1 MSYVDAYYNKDKDI
15 VQVVERIKGKRI
27 YNDYPAWRTFYI
39 KDPHGDHVSIHGD
52 KVRQIKCK
60 RLKDLHKE
68 RRINTGKAF
77 YESDMKPEVKC
88 LSEHY
93 NGMDSPTLNIAFF
106 DIETDFDKDRGFADP
121 SDPFMPITAITVHLQ
136 WLDLLVTLVI
146 PPKAM
151 RTGEGLVEAQRI
163 CDQFPNTELYLNE
176 GDMLNDFMD
185 VIEDADVLTG
195 WNSEGYDIPYTVNR
209 ITKILSKSH
218 TRKLCL
224 WDLYPQKR
232 KVMKYGKEQETFDLF
247 GRIHLDYLE
256 LYRKYTYHEMHSYAL
271 DTIGQH
277 EVGERKVIYEG
288 TLDQL
293 YNNDFFKFIEYNRQ
307 DTALLDKIDKKL
319 RFIELAN
326 EIAHDNTVN
335 IKTTMGAVAVTEQ
348 AIINEA
354 HRRDMVV
361 PDRQRRA
368 WSDDD
373 VEDYTDEELQEL
385 EMQKAAGAFV
395 ATPKAGLQRWVAGVD
410 INSLYPSVIRAMNMS
425 PETIVGQLRPDFT
438 DALIGGRITE
448 GRKTG
453 AKTFGA
459 SNAWEDTFSSEEFRL
474 MNERDKASVLTLVLE
489 DNPFE
494 ELKTCKE
501 LTGAEAYDLIFNS
514 ELNWTITANGT
525 IFNQDVQGIIP
536 SLLERWYAER
546 QVMQQKK
553 KEAIKDGDAVAIA
566 HWDKRQLVKKINLN
580 SLYGALLNQGCRFYD
595 KRIGQ
600 STTLSGRCITRH
612 MGAKT
617 NQVIVGDY
625 DYKGPAVI
633 YGDTDSIYYSMYPVY
648 KEEID
653 NGSIE
658 WNKDKVLELYDEVAN
673 QVNTSFPEFMKTFFN
688 VPRKEG
694 EIIVAGRENC
704 ATNAIFIKK
713 KRYAL
718 LIYDDDGVRR
728 DIDGSPGKIKAMG
741 LDLKR
746 SDTPKYMQNFL
757 SEVLLSILTDGTREH
772 VISMIKVFKKEF
784 RTKPGWEKGAQ
795 TRVNNLTS
803 YKNKVNKAKK
813 ALGREIDISSAQA
826 KKDKVHLPG
835 HVSAALNWNMLR
847 ELNQD
852 KYAVEIVDGMKCII
866 CKLKPNT
873 FKLKSVAYP
882 VDASKIPQWFQDL
895 PFDHELMEQ
904 TIVDKKLENLMG
916 VLDWDLSDANASET
930 FDNLFD
936 L

>member
-1 MSYVDAYYNKDKDI
+1 LSYVDAFYNKDKDI
-15 VQVVERIKGKRI
+15 VQVVERLKGKRV
-27 YNDYPAWRTFYI
+27 YNDYPAWRTFYV
-39 KDPHGDHVSIHGD
+39 KDPRGDHISIHGD

-68 RRINTGKAF
+68 RKINTGKTF
-77 YESDMKPEVKC
+77 YESDIKPEVRC
-88 LSEHY
+88 LSENY
-93 NGMDSPTLNIAFF
+93 NGIDSPTLNTAFF
-106 DIETDFDKDRGFADP
+106 DIETDFDASRGFADP
-121 SDPFMPITAITVHLQ
+121 SDPFMPITAITINLQ

-146 PPKAM
+146 PPKSM
-151 RTGEGLVEAQRI
+151 RSGEGLKEAERI
-163 CDQFPNTELYLNE
+163 CEQFENTQLYLSE
-176 GDMLNDFMD
+176 VDMLNDFLD
-185 VIEDADVLTG
+185 VIEDADVLAG
-195 WNSEGYDIPYTVNR
+195 WNSEGYDIPYIVNR
-209 ITKILSKSH
+209 ITQVLSASH

-224 WDLYPQKR
+224 WELEPQKR
-232 KVMKYGKEQETFDLF
+232 RIVKYGKEQETFDLF

-271 DTIGQH
+271 DTIGEH
-277 EVGERKVIYEG
+277 EVGEKKVAYDG

-293 YNNDFFKFIEYNRQ
+293 YNNDFYKFVEYNRQ
-307 DTALLDKIDKKL
+307 DVALLDKIDKKL

-354 HRRDMVV
+354 HRRGMVV
-361 PDRQRRA
+361 PDRKKKV

-373 VEDYTDEELQEL
+373 VELSDEELHEA

-395 ATPKAGLQRWVAGVD
+395 AVPKAGLQRWVAGID

-425 PETIVGQLRPDFT
+425 PETIAGQLRPDLT
-438 DALIGGRITE
+438 EKMIGDRISE

-453 AKTFGA
+453 AKTFG
-459 SNAWEDTFSSEEFRL
+459 SSQAWDETFSTEEFRL
-474 MNERDKASVLTLVLE
+474 VNERDKASNITLVLE
-489 DNPFE
+489 DAPWE
-494 ELKTCKE
+494 ENKTTQA
-501 LTGAEAYDLIFNS
+501 LSGQEAYDLIYNS
-514 ELNWTITANGT
+514 ELNWTLTANGT
-525 IFNQDVQGIIP
+525 LFKQDVQGIIP

-546 QVMQQKK
+546 QVMQENKK
-553 KEAIKDGDAVAIA
+553 LAIKDGDAEEIA
-566 HWDKRQLVKKINLN
+566 FWDKRQLVKKINLN
-580 SLYGALLNQGCRFYD
+580 SLYGAILNQGCRFYD

-600 STTLSGRCITRH
+600 STTLTGRCITRH
-612 MGAKT
+612 MGAKC
-617 NQVIVGDY
+617 NEVIVGEY

-648 KEEID
+648 KQEID
-653 NGSIE
+653 DGTIE
-658 WNKDKVLELYDEVAN
+658 WDKEKVLMLYDEVSN
-673 QVNTSFPEFMKTFFN
+673 QVNTSFPDFMKTFFN

-704 ATNAIFIKK
+704 SITGIFIKK

-718 LIYDDDGVRR
+718 LMYDDDGVRR
-728 DIDGSPGKIKAMG
+728 DVDGSPGKIKVMG
-741 LDLKR
+741 IDIKR
-746 SDTPKYMQNFL
+746 SDTPAYMQNFL
-757 SEVLLSILTDGTREH
+757 SEVLLKVLTDGTREE
-772 VISMIKVFKKEF
+772 VIEMVKEFKKEF
-784 RTKPGWEKGAQ
+784 RTKPGWEKGSQ

-803 YKNKVNKAKK
+803 YKNRVNAAKK
-813 ALGREIDISSAQA
+813 AMARDLNNGGDKSKR
-826 KKDKVHLPG
+826 DKVHLPG
-835 HVSAALNWNMLR
+835 HVAASLNWNMLR

-852 KYAVEIVDGMKCII
+852 RYAVEIVDGMKTIV

-882 VDASKIPQWFQDL
+882 VDATKIPEWFQKL

-904 TIVDKKLENLMG
+904 TIVDKKLDNLIG
-916 VLDWDLSDANASET
+916 VLNWDMSDANASET

>member
-1 MSYVDAYYNKDKDI
+1 MSYVDAFYNKDKDI
-15 VQVVERIKGKRI
+15 VQVVERIKGKRV
-27 YNDYPAWRTFYI
+27 YNDYPAWRTFYV
-39 KDPHGDHVSIHGD
+39 KDPRGDHISIHGD

-68 RRINTGKAF
+68 RKINTGKTF
-77 YESDMKPEVKC
+77 YESDIKPEVRC
-88 LSEHY
+88 LSENY
-93 NGMDSPTLNIAFF
+93 NGIDSPTLNTAFF
-106 DIETDFDKDRGFADP
+106 DIETDFDASRGFADP

-146 PPKAM
+146 PPKSM
-151 RTGEGLVEAQRI
+151 RSGEGLKEAERI
-163 CDQFPNTELYLNE
+163 CEQFENTQLYLSE
-176 GDMLNDFMD
+176 VDMLNDFLD
-185 VIEDADVLTG
+185 VIEDADVLAG
-195 WNSEGYDIPYTVNR
+195 WNSEGYDIPYIVNR
-209 ITKILSKSH
+209 ITEVLSKSH

-224 WDLYPQKR
+224 WELEPQKR
-232 KVMKYGKEQETFDLF
+232 RIVKYGKEQETFDLF

-271 DTIGQH
+271 DTIGEH
-277 EVGERKVIYEG
+277 EVGEQKVAYDG

-293 YNNDFFKFIEYNRQ
+293 YNNDFYKFVEYNRQ
-307 DTALLDKIDKKL
+307 DVALLDKIDKKL

-354 HRRDMVV
+354 HRRGMVV
-361 PDRQRRA
+361 PDRKKKV

-373 VEDYTDEELQEL
+373 VELSDEELHEV

-395 ATPKAGLQRWVAGVD
+395 AVPKAGLQRWVAGID

-425 PETIVGQLRPDFT
+425 PETIAGQLRPDLT
-438 DALIGGRITE
+438 EKMIGDRISE

-453 AKTFGA
+453 AKTFG
-459 SNAWEDTFSSEEFRL
+459 SSQAWDETFSTEEFRL
-474 MNERDKASVLTLVLE
+474 VNERDKASNITLVLE
-489 DNPFE
+489 DAPWE
-494 ELKTCKE
+494 ENKTTQA
-501 LTGAEAYDLIFNS
+501 LSGQEAYDLIYNS
-514 ELNWTITANGT
+514 ELNWTLTANGT
-525 IFNQDVQGIIP
+525 IFKQDVQGIIP

-546 QVMQQKK
+546 QVMQENKK
-553 KEAIKDGDAVAIA
+553 LAIKDGDAEEIA
-566 HWDKRQLVKKINLN
+566 FWDKRQLVKKINLN
-580 SLYGALLNQGCRFYD
+580 SLYGAILNQGCRFYD

-600 STTLSGRCITRH
+600 STTLTGRCITRH
-612 MGAKT
+612 MGAKC
-617 NQVIVGDY
+617 NEVIVGEY

-648 KEEID
+648 KQEID
-653 NGSIE
+653 DGSIE
-658 WNKDKVLELYDEVAN
+658 WDKEKVLMLYDEVAN
-673 QVNTSFPEFMKTFFN
+673 QVNASFPDFMKTFFN

-704 ATNAIFIKK
+704 SITGIFIKK

-718 LIYDDDGVRR
+718 LMYDDDGVRR
-728 DIDGSPGKIKAMG
+728 DVDGSPGKVKVMG
-741 LDLKR
+741 IDIKR
-746 SDTPKYMQNFL
+746 SDTPPYMQDFL
-757 SEVLLSILTDGTREH
+757 SEVLLKVLTDGTREE
-772 VISMIKVFKKEF
+772 VIEMVKEFKKEF
-784 RTKPGWEKGAQ
+784 RTKPGWEKGSQ

-803 YKNKVNKAKK
+803 YKNRVNAAKK
-813 ALGREIDISSAQA
+813 AMARDLNNGGDKSKR
-826 KKDKVHLPG
+826 DKVHLPG
-835 HVSAALNWNMLR
+835 HVAASLNWNMLR

-852 KYAVEIVDGMKCII
+852 RYAVEIVDGMKTIV

-882 VDASKIPQWFQDL
+882 VDATKIPEWFQKL

-904 TIVDKKLENLMG
+904 TIVDKKLDNLIG
-916 VLDWDLSDANASET
+916 VLNWDMSDANASET

>member
-1 MSYVDAYYNKDKDI
+1 MSYVDAFYNKDKDI
-15 VQVVERIKGKRI
+15 VQVVERIKGKRV
-27 YNDYPAWRTFYI
+27 YNDYPAWRTFYV
-39 KDPHGDHVSIHGD
+39 KDPRGDHLSIHGD

-68 RRINTGKAF
+68 RKINTGKAF

-88 LSEHY
+88 LSENY
-93 NGMDSPTLNIAFF
+93 NGLDSPTLNTAFF
-106 DIETDFDKDRGFADP
+106 DIETDFDATKGFADP
-121 SDPFMPITAITVHLQ
+121 SDPFMPITAISVHLQ

-146 PPKAM
+146 PPKSM
-151 RTGEGLVEAQRI
+151 REGEGLIEAQRI
-163 CDQFPNTELYLNE
+163 CDQFPNTELYLSE
-176 GDMLNDFMD
+176 ADMLNDFMD

-209 ITKILSKSH
+209 ITRVLSKSH
-218 TRKLCL
+218 TRKMCL

-271 DTIGQH
+271 DTIGEH
-277 EVGERKVIYEG
+277 EVGERKVAYEG

-293 YNNDFFKFIEYNRQ
+293 YNNDFFKFVAYNRQ

-354 HRRDMVV
+354 HRRGMVV
-361 PDRQRRA
+361 PDRKRRV

-373 VEDYTDEELQEL
+373 TVDLSDEDLHDL

-395 ATPKAGLQRWVAGVD
+395 AKPKAGLQKWVAGID

-425 PETIVGQLRPDFT
+425 PETIAGQLRPDLT
-438 DALIGGRITE
+438 DKLISGRISE

-453 AKTFGA
+453 AKTYG
-459 SNAWEDTFSSEEFRL
+459 SSQAWDETFSSEEFRV
-474 MNERDKASVLTLVLE
+474 MNEKDKASRVTLVLE
-489 DNPFE
+489 DNPFD
-494 ELKTCKE
+494 ELKT
-501 LTGAEAYDLIFNS
+501 TQTVSGAEAYDLIFNS
-514 ELNWTITANGT
+514 GLNWTITANGT
-525 IFNQDVQGIIP
+525 IFKQDVQGIIP

-546 QVMQQKK
+546 QVMQSSKK
-553 KEAIKDGDAVAIA
+553 KAIADGDKDQIA
-566 HWDKRQLVKKINLN
+566 YWDKRQLVKKINLN

-600 STTLSGRCITRH
+600 STTLTGRCITRH
-612 MGAKT
+612 MGAKC
-617 NQVIVGDY
+617 NEVITGHY
-625 DYKGPAVI
+625 DYQGASVI

-648 KEEID
+648 KQEID
-653 NGSIE
+653 DGTIE
-658 WNKDKVLELYDEVAN
+658 WNKDKVLQLYDEVAD
-673 QVNTSFPEFMKTFFN
+673 QVNESFPEFMKTFFN
-688 VPRKEG
+688 VPRQEG

-704 ATNAIFIKK
+704 ATQGIFIKK
-713 KRYAL
+713 KRYAM
-718 LIYDDDGVRR
+718 LIYDDDGERR

-757 SEVLLSILTDGTREH
+757 SEVLLTVLTDGTEDT
-772 VISMIKVFKKEF
+772 VIGMVKEFKKEF
-784 RTKPGWEKGAQ
+784 RARPGWEKGSQ
-795 TRVNNLTS
+795 SRVNNLTS
-803 YKNKVNKAKK
+803 YKNRVNAAKK
-813 ALGREIDISSAQA
+813 AMARDLNTGGDKT

-852 KYAVEIVDGMKCII
+852 RYAVEIVDGMKCII

-882 VDASKIPQWFQDL
+882 VDATKIPQWFQDL

-904 TIVDKKLENLMG
+904 TIVDKKLENLIG
-916 VLDWDLSDANASET
+916 VLNWDMSDANASET

>member
-1 MSYVDAYYNKDKDI
+1 MSYVDAFYNKDKDI
-15 VQVVERIKGKRI
+15 VQVVERIKGKRV
-27 YNDYPAWRTFYI
+27 YNDYPAWRTFYV
-39 KDPHGDHVSIHGD
+39 KDPRGDHISIHGD

-68 RRINTGKAF
+68 RKINTGKTF
-77 YESDMKPEVKC
+77 YESDIKPEVRC
-88 LSEHY
+88 LSENY
-93 NGMDSPTLNIAFF
+93 NGIDSPTLNTAFF
-106 DIETDFDKDRGFADP
+106 DIETDFDASRGFADP

-146 PPKAM
+146 PPKSM
-151 RTGEGLVEAQRI
+151 RSGEGLKEAERI
-163 CDQFPNTELYLNE
+163 CEQFENTQLYLSE
-176 GDMLNDFMD
+176 VDMLNDFLD
-185 VIEDADVLTG
+185 VIEDADVLAG
-195 WNSEGYDIPYTVNR
+195 WNSEGYDIPYIVNR
-209 ITKILSKSH
+209 ITEVLSKSH

-224 WDLYPQKR
+224 WELEPQKR
-232 KVMKYGKEQETFDLF
+232 RIVKYGKEQETFDLF

-271 DTIGQH
+271 DTIGEH
-277 EVGERKVIYEG
+277 EVGEKKIAYDG

-293 YNNDFFKFIEYNRQ
+293 YNNDFYKFVEYNRQ
-307 DTALLDKIDKKL
+307 DVALLNKIDRKL

-354 HRRDMVV
+354 HRRGMVV
-361 PDRQRRA
+361 PDRKKKV

-373 VEDYTDEELQEL
+373 VELSDEELHEV

-395 ATPKAGLQRWVAGVD
+395 AVPKAGLQRWVAGID

-425 PETIVGQLRPDFT
+425 PETITGQLRPDMT
-438 DALIGGRITE
+438 DKMIGDRISE

-453 AKTFGA
+453 AKTFG
-459 SNAWEDTFSSEEFRL
+459 SSQAWDETFSTEEFRL
-474 MNERDKASVLTLVLE
+474 VNERDKASNITLVLE
-489 DNPFE
+489 DAPWE
-494 ELKTCKE
+494 ENKTTQA
-501 LTGAEAYDLIFNS
+501 LSGQEAYDLIYNS
-514 ELNWTITANGT
+514 ELNWTLTANGT
-525 IFNQDVQGIIP
+525 LFKQDVQGIIP

-546 QVMQQKK
+546 QVMQENKK
-553 KEAIKDGDAVAIA
+553 LAIKDGDAEEIA
-566 HWDKRQLVKKINLN
+566 FWDKRQLVKKINLN
-580 SLYGALLNQGCRFYD
+580 SLYGAILNQGCRFYD

-600 STTLSGRCITRH
+600 STTLTGRCITRH
-612 MGAKT
+612 MGAKC
-617 NQVIVGDY
+617 NEVIVGEY

-648 KEEID
+648 KQEID
-653 NGSIE
+653 DGTIE
-658 WNKDKVLELYDEVAN
+658 WDKEKVLMLYDEVSN
-673 QVNTSFPEFMKTFFN
+673 QVNTSFPDFMKTFFN

-704 ATNAIFIKK
+704 SITGIFIKK

-718 LIYDDDGVRR
+718 LMYDDDGVRR
-728 DIDGSPGKIKAMG
+728 DVDGSPGKVKVMG
-741 LDLKR
+741 IDIKR
-746 SDTPKYMQNFL
+746 SDTPPYMQDFL
-757 SEVLLSILTDGTREH
+757 SEVLLKVLTDGTREE
-772 VISMIKVFKKEF
+772 VIEMVKEFKKEF
-784 RTKPGWEKGAQ
+784 RTKPGWEKGSQ

-803 YKNKVNKAKK
+803 YKNRVNAAKK
-813 ALGREIDISSAQA
+813 AMARDLNNGGDKSKR
-826 KKDKVHLPG
+826 DKVHLPG
-835 HVSAALNWNMLR
+835 HVAASLNWNMLR

-852 KYAVEIVDGMKCII
+852 RYAVEIVDGMKTIV

-882 VDASKIPQWFQDL
+882 VDATKIPEWFQKL

-904 TIVDKKLENLMG
+904 TIVDKKLDNLIG
-916 VLDWDLSDANASET
+916 VLNWDMSDANASET

>member
-1 MSYVDAYYNKDKDI
+1 MSYVDAFYNKDKDI
-15 VQVVERIKGKRI
+15 VQVVERIKGKRV
-27 YNDYPAWRTFYI
+27 YSDYPAWRTFYV
-39 KDPHGDHVSIHGD
+39 KDPRGDHTSIHGD

-68 RRINTGKAF
+68 RKINVGKTF

-88 LSEHY
+88 LSENY
-93 NGMDSPTLNIAFF
+93 NGVESPKLNTAFF
-106 DIETDFDKDRGFADP
+106 DIETDFDATKGFADP
-121 SDPFMPITAITVHLQ
+121 SDPFMAITAITVHLQ

-146 PPKAM
+146 PPKGM
-151 RTGEGLVEAQRI
+151 REGEGLEEAQRI
-163 CDQFPNTELYLNE
+163 CSQFENTELYLSE
-176 GDMLNDFMD
+176 ADMLNDFLD

-209 ITKILSKSH
+209 ITRVLSKSH
-218 TRKLCL
+218 TRKMCL
-224 WDLYPQKR
+224 WDLVPQKR
-232 KVMKYGKEQETFDLF
+232 KIVKYGKEQETFDLF

-271 DTIGQH
+271 DTIGEH
-277 EVGERKVIYEG
+277 EVGEQKVAYDG

-293 YNNDFFKFIEYNRQ
+293 YNNDFYKFVAYNRQ
-307 DTALLDKIDKKL
+307 DVALLDKIDKKL

-354 HRRDMVV
+354 HRRGMVV
-361 PDRQRRA
+361 PDRKRRDKQ
-368 WSDDD
+368 DDNANLS
-373 VEDYTDEELQEL
+373 DEELHDL

-395 ATPKAGLQRWVAGVD
+395 AVPKKGLQKWVAGID

-425 PETIVGQLRPDFT
+425 PETIAGQLRPDLT
-438 DALIGGRITE
+438 EKMIGDRIKE

-453 AKTFGA
+453 AKTYG
-459 SNAWEDTFSSEEFRL
+459 SSQAWDETFSSEEFRVL
-474 MNERDKASVLTLVLE
+474 NEKDKASRVTLVLE
-489 DNPFE
+489 DSPYE
-494 ELKTCKE
+494 DMKT
-501 LTGAEAYDLIFNS
+501 TQTVSGAEAYDLIFNS
-514 ELNWTITANGT
+514 GLNWTVTANGT
-525 IFNQDVQGIIP
+525 IFKQDVQGIVP

-546 QVMQQKK
+546 QVMQQSKK
-553 KEAIKDGDAVAIA
+553 KAIADGDKEQIA
-566 HWDKRQLVKKINLN
+566 YWDKRQLVKKINLN

-600 STTLSGRCITRH
+600 STTLTGRCITRH

-617 NQVIVGDY
+617 NEVIAGHY

-648 KEEID
+648 QQEID
-653 NGSIE
+653 DGSIE
-658 WNKDKVLELYDEVAN
+658 WTKDKVLDLYDEVAN
-673 QVNTSFPEFMKTFFN
+673 QVNASFPDFMKTFFN

-704 ATNAIFIKK
+704 ATQGIFIKK
-713 KRYAL
+713 KRYAM
-718 LIYDDDGVRR
+718 LIYDDDGERR
-728 DIDGSPGKIKAMG
+728 DIDGKPGKIKAMG

-746 SDTPKYMQNFL
+746 SDTPGYMQDFL
-757 SEVLLSILTDGTREH
+757 SEVLLKVLTDGTREE
-772 VISMIKVFKKEF
+772 VIKMVKEFKKEF
-784 RTKPGWEKGAQ
+784 RAKPGWEKGSQ
-795 TRVNNLTS
+795 SRVNNLTS
-803 YKNKVNKAKK
+803 YKNRVNAAKK
-813 ALGREIDISSAQA
+813 AMAKDMNAGGDAS

-882 VDASKIPQWFQDL
+882 IDATKIPQWFQDL

-904 TIVDKKLENLMG
+904 TIVDKKLDNLIG
-916 VLDWDLSDANASET
+916 VLNWDMSDANASET

>member
-1 MSYVDAYYNKDKDI
+1 MSYVDAFYNKDKDI
-15 VQVVERIKGKRI
+15 VQVVERIKGKRV
-27 YNDYPAWRTFYI
+27 YNDYPAWRTFYV
-39 KDPHGDHVSIHGD
+39 KDPRGDHLSIHGD

-68 RRINTGKAF
+68 RKINTGKTF

-88 LSEHY
+88 LSENY
-93 NGMDSPTLNIAFF
+93 NGLDSPTLNTAFF
-106 DIETDFDKDRGFADP
+106 DIETDFDASKGFADP
-121 SDPFMPITAITVHLQ
+121 SDPFMPITAISVHLQ

-146 PPKAM
+146 PPKSM
-151 RTGEGLVEAQRI
+151 REGEGLIEAQRI
-163 CDQFPNTELYLNE
+163 CDQFPNTELYLSE
-176 GDMLNDFMD
+176 ADMLNDFMD

-209 ITKILSKSH
+209 ITRVLSKSH
-218 TRKLCL
+218 TRKMCL

-307 DTALLDKIDKKL
+307 DTALLDKLDKKL

-354 HRRDMVV
+354 HRRGMVV
-361 PDRQRRA
+361 PDRKRRV

-373 VEDYTDEELQEL
+373 AELSDDDLHDL

-395 ATPKAGLQRWVAGVD
+395 AKPKAGLQKWVAGID

-425 PETIVGQLRPDFT
+425 PETIAGQLRPDLT
-438 DALIGGRITE
+438 DELIGGRISE

-453 AKTFGA
+453 AKTYG
-459 SNAWEDTFSSEEFRL
+459 SSQAWDETFSSEEFRV
-474 MNERDKASVLTLVLE
+474 MNEKDKASRVTLVLE
-489 DNPFE
+489 DNPFD
-494 ELKTCKE
+494 ELKT
-501 LTGAEAYDLIFNS
+501 TQTVSGAEAYDLIFNS
-514 ELNWTITANGT
+514 GLNWTITANGT
-525 IFNQDVQGIIP
+525 IFKQDVQGIIP

-546 QVMQQKK
+546 QVMQSSKK
-553 KEAIKDGDAVAIA
+553 KAIADGDKEQIA
-566 HWDKRQLVKKINLN
+566 YWDKRQLVKKINLN

-600 STTLSGRCITRH
+600 STTLTGRCITRH
-612 MGAKT
+612 MGAKC
-617 NQVIVGDY
+617 NEVITGHY
-625 DYKGPAVI
+625 DYQGASVI

-648 KEEID
+648 KQEID
-653 NGSIE
+653 DGTIE
-658 WNKDKVLELYDEVAN
+658 WNKDKVLELYDEVAD
-673 QVNTSFPEFMKTFFN
+673 QVNESFPEFMKTFFN
-688 VPRKEG
+688 VPRQEG

-704 ATNAIFIKK
+704 ATQGIFIKK
-713 KRYAL
+713 KRYAM
-718 LIYDDDGVRR
+718 LIYDDDGERR

-757 SEVLLSILTDGTREH
+757 SEVLLTVLTDGTEET
-772 VISMIKVFKKEF
+772 VIGMVKEFKKGF
-784 RTKPGWEKGAQ
+784 RARPGWEKGSQ
-795 TRVNNLTS
+795 SRVNNLTS
-803 YKNKVNKAKK
+803 YKNRVNAAKK
-813 ALGREIDISSAQA
+813 AMARDLNTGGDKT

-852 KYAVEIVDGMKCII
+852 RYAVEIVDGMKCII

-882 VDASKIPQWFQDL
+882 VDATKIPQWFQDL

-904 TIVDKKLENLMG
+904 TIVDKKLENLIG
-916 VLDWDLSDANASET
+916 VLNWDMSDANASET

>member
-1 MSYVDAYYNKDKDI
+1 MSYVDAFYNKDKDI
-15 VQVVERIKGKRI
+15 VQVVERLKGKRV
-27 YNDYPAWRTFYI
+27 YNDYPAWRTFYV
-39 KDPHGDHVSIHGD
+39 KDPRGDHISIHGD

-68 RRINTGKAF
+68 RKINTGKTF
-77 YESDMKPEVKC
+77 YESDIKPEVRC
-88 LSEHY
+88 LSENY
-93 NGMDSPTLNIAFF
+93 NGIDSPTLNTAFF
-106 DIETDFDKDRGFADP
+106 DIETDFDANRGFADP

-146 PPKAM
+146 PPKSM
-151 RTGEGLVEAQRI
+151 RSGEGLKEAERI
-163 CDQFPNTELYLNE
+163 CEQFENTQLYLSE
-176 GDMLNDFMD
+176 VDMLNDFLD
-185 VIEDADVLTG
+185 VIEDADVLAG
-195 WNSEGYDIPYTVNR
+195 WNSEGYDIPYIVNR
-209 ITKILSKSH
+209 ITQVLSASH

-224 WDLYPQKR
+224 WELEPQKR
-232 KVMKYGKEQETFDLF
+232 RIVKYGKEQETFDLF

-271 DTIGQH
+271 DTIGEH
-277 EVGERKVIYEG
+277 EVGEKKVAYDG

-293 YNNDFFKFIEYNRQ
+293 YNNDFYKFVEYNRQ
-307 DTALLDKIDKKL
+307 DVALLDKIDKKL

-354 HRRDMVV
+354 HRRGMVV
-361 PDRQRRA
+361 PDRKKKV

-373 VEDYTDEELQEL
+373 VELSDEELHEV

-395 ATPKAGLQRWVAGVD
+395 AVPKAGLQRWVAGID

-425 PETIVGQLRPDFT
+425 PETIAGQLRPDLT
-438 DALIGGRITE
+438 EKMIGDRISE

-453 AKTFGA
+453 AKTFG
-459 SNAWEDTFSSEEFRL
+459 SSQAWDETFSTEEFRL
-474 MNERDKASVLTLVLE
+474 VNERDKASNITLVLE
-489 DNPFE
+489 DAPWE
-494 ELKTCKE
+494 ENKTTQA
-501 LTGAEAYDLIFNS
+501 LSGQEAYDLIYNS
-514 ELNWTITANGT
+514 ELNWTLTANGT
-525 IFNQDVQGIIP
+525 LFKQDVQGIIP

-546 QVMQQKK
+546 QVMQENKK
-553 KEAIKDGDAVAIA
+553 LAIKDGDAEEIA
-566 HWDKRQLVKKINLN
+566 FWDKRQLVKKINLN
-580 SLYGALLNQGCRFYD
+580 SLYGAILNQGCRFYD

-600 STTLSGRCITRH
+600 STTLTGRCITRH
-612 MGAKT
+612 MGAKC
-617 NQVIVGDY
+617 NEVIVGEY

-648 KEEID
+648 KQEID
-653 NGSIE
+653 DGTIE
-658 WNKDKVLELYDEVAN
+658 WDKEKVLMLYDEVSN
-673 QVNTSFPEFMKTFFN
+673 QVNTSFPDFMKTFFN

-704 ATNAIFIKK
+704 SITGIFIKK

-718 LIYDDDGVRR
+718 LMYDDDGVRR
-728 DIDGSPGKIKAMG
+728 DVDGSPGKVKVMG
-741 LDLKR
+741 IDIKR
-746 SDTPKYMQNFL
+746 SDTPPYMQDFL
-757 SEVLLSILTDGTREH
+757 SEVLLKVLTDGTREE
-772 VISMIKVFKKEF
+772 VIEMVKEFKKEF
-784 RTKPGWEKGAQ
+784 RTKPGWEKGSQ

-803 YKNKVNKAKK
+803 YKNRVNAAKK
-813 ALGREIDISSAQA
+813 AMARDLNNGGDKSKR
-826 KKDKVHLPG
+826 DKVHLPG
-835 HVSAALNWNMLR
+835 HVAASLNWNMLR

-852 KYAVEIVDGMKCII
+852 RYAVEIVDGMKTIV

-882 VDASKIPQWFQDL
+882 VDATKIPEWFQKL

-904 TIVDKKLENLMG
+904 TIVDKKLDNLIG
-916 VLDWDLSDANASET
+916 VLNWDMSDANASET

>member
-1 MSYVDAYYNKDKDI
+1 MSYVDAFYNKDKDI
-15 VQVVERIKGKRI
+15 VQVVERSKGKRV
-27 YNDYPAWRTFYI
+27 YNDYPAWRTFYV
-39 KDPHGDHVSIHGD
+39 KDPRGDHVSIHGD

-68 RRINTGKAF
+68 RKINVGKPF

-88 LSEHY
+88 LSENY
-93 NGMDSPTLNIAFF
+93 NGVESPTLNTAFF
-106 DIETDFDKDRGFADP
+106 DIETDFDATKGFADP

-146 PPKAM
+146 PPKSM
-151 RTGEGLVEAQRI
+151 REGEGLKEAQRI
-163 CDQFPNTELYLNE
+163 CEQFPNTELYLSE
-176 GDMLNDFMD
+176 ADMLNDFMD

-209 ITKILSKSH
+209 ITRVLSKSH
-218 TRKLCL
+218 TRKMCL

-232 KVMKYGKEQETFDLF
+232 KVVKYGKEQETFDLF

-271 DTIGQH
+271 DTIGEH
-277 EVGERKVIYEG
+277 EVGEQKVAYDG

-293 YNNDFFKFIEYNRQ
+293 YNNDFYKFVAYNRQ
-307 DTALLDKIDKKL
+307 DVALLDKIDKKL

-354 HRRDMVV
+354 HRRGMVV
-361 PDRQRRA
+361 PDRKSRT

-373 VEDYTDEELQEL
+373 VELTDEDLHDL

-395 ATPKAGLQRWVAGVD
+395 AIPKKGLQKWVAGID

-425 PETIVGQLRPDFT
+425 PETIAGQLRPDLT
-438 DALIGGRITE
+438 DKLIGDRISE

-453 AKTFGA
+453 AKTYG
-459 SNAWEDTFSSEEFRL
+459 SSQAWDETFSSEEFRV
-474 MNERDKASVLTLVLE
+474 MNERDAAARVTLVLE
-489 DNPFE
+489 DNPFD
-494 ELKTCKE
+494 ELKTTSK
-501 LTGAEAYDLIFNS
+501 LSGSEAYELIFNS
-514 ELNWTITANGT
+514 GLNWTITANGT
-525 IFNQDVQGIIP
+525 IFKQDVQGIIP

-546 QVMQQKK
+546 QVMQQSKK
-553 KEAIKDGDAVAIA
+553 KAIESGDKEQIA
-566 HWDKRQLVKKINLN
+566 YWDKRQLVKKINLN

-600 STTLSGRCITRH
+600 STTLTGRCITRH

-617 NQVIVGDY
+617 NEVIEGHY

-648 KEEID
+648 KQEID
-653 NGSIE
+653 DGTIE
-658 WNKDKVLELYDEVAN
+658 WTKDKVLELYDEVAN
-673 QVNTSFPEFMKTFFN
+673 QVNTSFPDFMKTFFN

-704 ATNAIFIKK
+704 ATQGIFIKK
-713 KRYAL
+713 KRYAM
-718 LIYDDDGVRR
+718 LIYDDDGERR
-728 DIDGSPGKIKAMG
+728 DIDGKPGKIKAMG

-757 SEVLLSILTDGTREH
+757 SEVLLKVLTDGSRED
-772 VISMIKVFKKEF
+772 VIEMVKEFKKEF
-784 RTKPGWEKGAQ
+784 RARPGWEKGSQ
-795 TRVNNLTS
+795 SRVNNLTS
-803 YKNKVNKAKK
+803 YKNRVNAAKIAMARDLNNGGDK
-813 ALGREIDISSAQA
+813 S

-835 HVSAALNWNMLR
+835 HVSAALNWNTLR

-852 KYAVEIVDGMKCII
+852 RYAVEIVDGMKCII

-882 VDASKIPQWFQDL
+882 VDATKIPQWFQDL

-904 TIVDKKLENLMG
+904 TIVDKKLDNLIG
-916 VLDWDLSDANASET
+916 VLNWDMSDANASET

>member
-1 MSYVDAYYNKDKDI
+1 MSYVDAFYNKDKDI
-15 VQVVERIKGKRI
+15 VNVVERIKGKRV
-27 YNDYPAWRTFYI
+27 YNDYPAWRTFYV
-39 KDPHGDHVSIHGD
+39 KDPRGDHTSIFGD

-68 RRINTGKAF
+68 RKINVGKTF

-88 LSEHY
+88 LSENY
-93 NGMDSPTLNIAFF
+93 NGLDSPTLNTAFF
-106 DIETDFDKDRGFADP
+106 DIETDFDASRGFADP
-121 SDPFMPITAITVHLQ
+121 SDPFMPITAISVHLQ

-151 RTGEGLVEAQRI
+151 RSGEGLIEAQRI
-163 CDQFPNTELYLNE
+163 CDQFENTELYLNE
-176 GDMLNDFMD
+176 GDMLNDFLD

-209 ITKILSKSH
+209 ITTVLSKSH

-224 WDLYPQKR
+224 WDLVPKSR
-232 KVMKYGKEQETFDLF
+232 KIVKYGKEQETFDLF

-256 LYRKYTYHEMHSYAL
+256 LYRKYTYHEMHSYSL
-271 DTIGQH
+271 DTIGAH
-277 EVGERKVIYEG
+277 EVGEQKVAYEG

-293 YNNDFFKFIEYNRQ
+293 YNNDFYKFVEYNRQ
-307 DTALLDKIDKKL
+307 DVALLDKIDKKL

-354 HRRDMVV
+354 HRRGMVV
-361 PDRQRRA
+361 PDRKSRT
-368 WSDDD
+368 WTDDD
-373 VEDYTDEELQEL
+373 VELSDEELQDIEL
-385 EMQKAAGAFV
+385 QKAAGAFV
-395 ATPKAGLQRWVAGVD
+395 AVPKAGLQKWVAGID

-425 PETIVGQLRPDFT
+425 PETIAGQLRPDLT
-438 DALIGGRITE
+438 DKLIGGRIAD

-459 SNAWEDTFSSEEFRL
+459 AQAWDETFSSEEFRV
-474 MNERDKASVLTLVLE
+474 MNEKDAASRVTLVLE
-489 DNPFE
+489 DSPWE
-494 ELKTCKE
+494 ENKTTNKIS
-501 LTGAEAYDLIFNS
+501 GAEAYELIFNS
-514 ELNWTITANGT
+514 GLNWTITANGT
-525 IFNQDVQGIIP
+525 IFKQDVQGIIP

-546 QVMQQKK
+546 QVMQENKK
-553 KEAIKDGDAVAIA
+553 LAIKDGDAEEIA
-566 HWDKRQLVKKINLN
+566 FWDKRQLVKKINLN
-580 SLYGALLNQGCRFYD
+580 SLYGAILNQGCRFYD

-600 STTLSGRCITRH
+600 STTLTGRCITRH

-617 NQVIVGDY
+617 NEVIAGQY

-648 KEEID
+648 KQEID
-653 NGSIE
+653 DGTIE
-658 WNKDKVLELYDEVAN
+658 WDKDKVLTLYDEVAN
-673 QVNTSFPEFMKTFFN
+673 QVNESFPEFMKTFFN
-688 VPRKEG
+688 VPRQEG

-704 ATNAIFIKK
+704 ATVGIFIKK
-713 KRYAL
+713 KRYAM
-718 LIYDDDGVRR
+718 LIYDDDGERR
-728 DIDGSPGKIKAMG
+728 DVDGKPGKIKAMG

-746 SDTPKYMQNFL
+746 SDTPAYMQNFL
-757 SEVLLSILTDGTREH
+757 SEVLLTVLTDGTEET
-772 VISMIKVFKKEF
+772 VIGMVKEFKKEF
-784 RTKPGWEKGAQ
+784 RARPGWEKGSQ

-803 YKNKVNKAKK
+803 YKNRVNAAKK
-813 ALGREIDISSAQA
+813 AMARDLNNGGDKS

-852 KYAVEIVDGMKCII
+852 RYAVEIVDGMKCII

-882 VDASKIPQWFQDL
+882 VDATKIPQWFQDL
-895 PFDHELMEQ
+895 PFDHDLMEQ
-904 TIVDKKLENLMG
+904 TIVDKKLENLIG
-916 VLDWDLSDANASET
+916 VLNWDMSDANASET

>member
-1 MSYVDAYYNKDKDI
+1 MSYVDAFYNKDKDI
-15 VQVVERIKGKRI
+15 VQVVERLKGKRV
-27 YNDYPAWRTFYI
+27 YNDYPAWRTFYV
-39 KDPHGDHVSIHGD
+39 KDPRGDHISIHGD

-68 RRINTGKAF
+68 RKINTGKTF
-77 YESDMKPEVKC
+77 YESDIKPEVRC
-88 LSEHY
+88 LSENY
-93 NGMDSPTLNIAFF
+93 NGIDSPTLNTAFF
-106 DIETDFDKDRGFADP
+106 DIETDFDASRGFADP
-121 SDPFMPITAITVHLQ
+121 SDPFMPITAITIHLQ

-146 PPKAM
+146 PPKSM
-151 RTGEGLVEAQRI
+151 RSGEGLKEAERI
-163 CDQFPNTELYLNE
+163 CEQFENTQLYLSE
-176 GDMLNDFMD
+176 VDMLNDFLD
-185 VIEDADVLTG
+185 VIEDADVLAG
-195 WNSEGYDIPYTVNR
+195 WNSEGYDIPYIVNR
-209 ITKILSKSH
+209 ITEVLSKSH

-224 WDLYPQKR
+224 WELEPQKR
-232 KVMKYGKEQETFDLF
+232 RIVKYGKEQETFDLF

-271 DTIGQH
+271 DTIGEH
-277 EVGERKVIYEG
+277 EVGEKKIAYDG

-293 YNNDFFKFIEYNRQ
+293 YNNDFYKFVEYNRQ
-307 DTALLDKIDKKL
+307 DVALLDKIDKKL

-354 HRRDMVV
+354 HRRGMVV
-361 PDRQRRA
+361 PDRKKKV

-373 VEDYTDEELQEL
+373 VELSDEELHEV

-395 ATPKAGLQRWVAGVD
+395 AVPKAGLQRWVAGID

-425 PETIVGQLRPDFT
+425 PETITGQLRPDMT
-438 DALIGGRITE
+438 DKMIGDRISE

-453 AKTFGA
+453 AKTFG
-459 SNAWEDTFSSEEFRL
+459 SSQAWDETFSTEEFRL
-474 MNERDKASVLTLVLE
+474 VNERDKASNITLVLE
-489 DNPFE
+489 DAPWE
-494 ELKTCKE
+494 ENKTTQA
-501 LTGAEAYDLIFNS
+501 LSGQEAYDLIYNS
-514 ELNWTITANGT
+514 ELNWTLTANGT
-525 IFNQDVQGIIP
+525 LFKQDVQGIIP

-546 QVMQQKK
+546 QVMQENKK
-553 KEAIKDGDAVAIA
+553 LAIKDGDAEEIA
-566 HWDKRQLVKKINLN
+566 FWDKRQLVKKINLN
-580 SLYGALLNQGCRFYD
+580 SLYGAILNQGCRFYD

-600 STTLSGRCITRH
+600 STTLTGRCITRH
-612 MGAKT
+612 MGAKC
-617 NQVIVGDY
+617 NEVIVGEY

-648 KEEID
+648 KQEID
-653 NGSIE
+653 DGTIE
-658 WNKDKVLELYDEVAN
+658 WDKEKVLMLYDEVAN
-673 QVNTSFPEFMKTFFN
+673 QVNASFPDFMKTFFN

-704 ATNAIFIKK
+704 SITGLFIKK

-718 LIYDDDGVRR
+718 LMYDDDGVRR
-728 DIDGSPGKIKAMG
+728 DVDGSPGKVKVMG
-741 LDLKR
+741 IDIKR
-746 SDTPKYMQNFL
+746 SDTPPYMQDFL
-757 SEVLLSILTDGTREH
+757 SEVLLKVLTDGTREE
-772 VISMIKVFKKEF
+772 VIEMVKEFKKEF
-784 RTKPGWEKGAQ
+784 RTKPGWEKGSQ

-803 YKNKVNKAKK
+803 YKNRVNAAKK
-813 ALGREIDISSAQA
+813 AMARDLNNGGDKSKR
-826 KKDKVHLPG
+826 DKVHLPG
-835 HVSAALNWNMLR
+835 HVAASLNWNMLR

-852 KYAVEIVDGMKCII
+852 RYAVEIVDGMKTIV

-882 VDASKIPQWFQDL
+882 VDATKIPEWFQKL

-904 TIVDKKLENLMG
+904 TIVDKKLDNLIG
-916 VLDWDLSDANASET
+916 VLNWDMSDANASET

>member
-1 MSYVDAYYNKDKDI
+1 LSYVDAFYNKDKDI
-15 VQVVERIKGKRI
+15 VQVVERIKGKRV
-27 YNDYPAWRTFYI
+27 YNDYPAWRTFYV
-39 KDPHGDHVSIHGD
+39 KDPRGDHISIHGD

-68 RRINTGKAF
+68 RKINTGKTF
-77 YESDMKPEVKC
+77 YESDIKPEVRC
-88 LSEHY
+88 LSENY
-93 NGMDSPTLNIAFF
+93 NGIDSPTLNTAFF
-106 DIETDFDKDRGFADP
+106 DIETDFDASRGFADP

-146 PPKAM
+146 PPKSM
-151 RTGEGLVEAQRI
+151 RSGEGLKEAERI
-163 CDQFPNTELYLNE
+163 CEQFENTQLYLSE
-176 GDMLNDFMD
+176 VDMLNDFLD
-185 VIEDADVLTG
+185 VIEDADVLAG
-195 WNSEGYDIPYTVNR
+195 WNSEGYDIPYIVNR
-209 ITKILSKSH
+209 ITEVLSKSH

-224 WDLYPQKR
+224 WELEPQKR
-232 KVMKYGKEQETFDLF
+232 RIVKYGKEQETFDLF

-271 DTIGQH
+271 DTIGEH
-277 EVGERKVIYEG
+277 EVGEQKVAYDG

-293 YNNDFFKFIEYNRQ
+293 YNNDFYKFVEYNRQ
-307 DTALLDKIDKKL
+307 DVALLDKIDKKL

-354 HRRDMVV
+354 HRRGMVV
-361 PDRQRRA
+361 PDRKKKV

-373 VEDYTDEELQEL
+373 VELSDEELHEV

-395 ATPKAGLQRWVAGVD
+395 AVPKAGLQRWVAGID

-425 PETIVGQLRPDFT
+425 PETIAGQLRPDLT
-438 DALIGGRITE
+438 EKMIGDRISE

-453 AKTFGA
+453 AKTFG
-459 SNAWEDTFSSEEFRL
+459 SSQAWDETFSTEEFRL
-474 MNERDKASVLTLVLE
+474 VNERDKASNITLVLE
-489 DNPFE
+489 DAPWE
-494 ELKTCKE
+494 ENKTTQA
-501 LTGAEAYDLIFNS
+501 LSGQEAYDLIYNS
-514 ELNWTITANGT
+514 ELNWTLTANGT
-525 IFNQDVQGIIP
+525 IFKQDVQGIIP

-546 QVMQQKK
+546 QVMQENKK
-553 KEAIKDGDAVAIA
+553 LAIKDGDAEEIA
-566 HWDKRQLVKKINLN
+566 FWDKRQLVKKINLN
-580 SLYGALLNQGCRFYD
+580 SLYGAILNQGCRFYD

-600 STTLSGRCITRH
+600 STTLTGRCITRH
-612 MGAKT
+612 MGAKC
-617 NQVIVGDY
+617 NEVIVGEY

-648 KEEID
+648 KQEID
-653 NGSIE
+653 DGSIE
-658 WNKDKVLELYDEVAN
+658 WDKEKVLMLYDEVAN
-673 QVNTSFPEFMKTFFN
+673 QVNASFPDFMKTFFN

-704 ATNAIFIKK
+704 SITGIFIKK

-718 LIYDDDGVRR
+718 LMYDDDGVRR
-728 DIDGSPGKIKAMG
+728 DVDGSPGKVKVMG
-741 LDLKR
+741 IDIKR
-746 SDTPKYMQNFL
+746 SDTPPYMQDFL
-757 SEVLLSILTDGTREH
+757 SEVLLKVLTDGTREE
-772 VISMIKVFKKEF
+772 VIEMVKEFKKEF
-784 RTKPGWEKGAQ
+784 RTKPGWEKGSQ

-803 YKNKVNKAKK
+803 YKNRVNAAKK
-813 ALGREIDISSAQA
+813 AMARDLNNGGDKSKR
-826 KKDKVHLPG
+826 DKVHLPG
-835 HVSAALNWNMLR
+835 HVAASLNWNMLR

-852 KYAVEIVDGMKCII
+852 RYAVEIVDGMKTIV

-882 VDASKIPQWFQDL
+882 VDATKIPEWFQKL

-904 TIVDKKLENLMG
+904 TIVDKKLDNLIG
-916 VLDWDLSDANASET
+916 VLNWDMSDANASET

>member
-1 MSYVDAYYNKDKDI
+1 LSYVDAFYNKDKDI
-15 VQVVERIKGKRI
+15 VQVVERIKGKRV
-27 YNDYPAWRTFYI
+27 YNDYPAWRTFYV
-39 KDPHGDHVSIHGD
+39 KDPHGDHVSIYGD

-68 RRINTGKAF
+68 RKINAGKTF

-93 NGMDSPTLNIAFF
+93 NGIESPTLNTAFF
-106 DIETDFDKDRGFADP
+106 DIETDFDASRGFADP
-121 SDPFMPITAITVHLQ
+121 SDPFMPITAISVHLQ
-136 WLDLLVTLVI
+136 WLELLVTLVI
-146 PPKAM
+146 PPKSM
-151 RTGEGLVEAQRI
+151 RSGEGLKEAERI
-163 CDQFPNTELYLNE
+163 CEQFDNTQLYLSE
-176 GDMLNDFMD
+176 ADMLNDFLD
-185 VIEDADVLTG
+185 IIEDADVLAG

-209 ITKILSKSH
+209 ITTVLSKSH

-224 WDLYPQKR
+224 WDLVPKTR
-232 KVMKYGKEQETFDLF
+232 RVVKYGKEQETFDLF

-271 DTIGQH
+271 DTIGEH
-277 EVGERKVIYEG
+277 EVGEKKVAYDG

-293 YNNDFFKFIEYNRQ
+293 YNNDFYKFVAYNRQ
-307 DTALLDKIDKKL
+307 DVALLDKIDKKL

-354 HRRDMVV
+354 HRRGMIV
-361 PDRQRRA
+361 PDRKRRE

-373 VEDYTDEELQEL
+373 IEYSDEELHALEL
-385 EMQKAAGAFV
+385 QKAAGAFV
-395 ATPKAGLQRWVAGVD
+395 AVPKAGLQRWVAGID

-425 PETIVGQLRPDFT
+425 PETIAGQLRPDLT
-438 DALIGGRITE
+438 DKMISDRIKE

-453 AKTFGA
+453 AKTYG
-459 SNAWEDTFSSEEFRL
+459 SSQAWDETFSTEEFRL
-474 MNERDKASVLTLVLE
+474 VNEKDKATNITLVLE
-489 DNPFE
+489 DAPFE
-494 ELKTCKE
+494 ELKTTQD

-514 ELNWTITANGT
+514 PLEWTLTANGT
-525 IFNQDVQGIIP
+525 IFKQDVQGIIP

-546 QVMQQKK
+546 QVMQEKK
-553 KEAIKDGDAVAIA
+553 KQAIKNNDAVEIA

-600 STTLSGRCITRH
+600 STTLTGRCITRH

-617 NQVIVGDY
+617 NEVIAGHY
-625 DYKGPAVI
+625 DYKGPSVI

-648 KEEID
+648 KQEID
-653 NGSIE
+653 DGTIE

-673 QVNTSFPEFMKTFFN
+673 QVNTSFPDFMKTFFN

-704 ATNAIFIKK
+704 STTGIFIKK

-728 DIDGSPGKIKAMG
+728 DGDGSPGKIKAMG

-746 SDTPKYMQNFL
+746 SDTPSYIQNFL
-757 SEVLLSILTDGTREH
+757 SEILLKILIDGTREDIIEM
-772 VISMIKVFKKEF
+772 VKEFKKEF
-784 RTKPGWEKGAQ
+784 RARPGWEKGSQ

-803 YKNKVNKAKK
+803 YKNRVNAAKK
-813 ALGREIDISSAQA
+813 AMARDVKGGGDKA
-826 KKDKVHLPG
+826 KRDKVHLPG
-835 HVSAALNWNMLR
+835 HVAASLNWNMLR

-852 KYAVEIVDGMKCII
+852 RYAVEIVDGMKTIV

-882 VDASKIPQWFQDL
+882 VDTTKIPQWFQEL

-904 TIVDKKLENLMG
+904 TIVDKKLENLIG
-916 VLDWDLSDANASET
+916 VLNWDISDANASET

>member
-1 MSYVDAYYNKDKDI
+1 M
-15 VQVVERIKGKRI
+15 
-27 YNDYPAWRTFYI
+27 
-39 KDPHGDHVSIHGD
+39 
-52 KVRQIKCK
+52 
-60 RLKDLHKE
+60 
-68 RRINTGKAF
+68 
-77 YESDMKPEVKC
+77 
-88 LSEHY
+88 
-93 NGMDSPTLNIAFF
+93 
-106 DIETDFDKDRGFADP
+106 
-121 SDPFMPITAITVHLQ
+121 
-136 WLDLLVTLVI
+136 
-146 PPKAM
+146 
-151 RTGEGLVEAQRI
+151 
-163 CDQFPNTELYLNE
+163 
-176 GDMLNDFMD
+176 
-185 VIEDADVLTG
+185 
-195 WNSEGYDIPYTVNR
+195 
-209 ITKILSKSH
+209 
-218 TRKLCL
+218 CL
-224 WDLYPQKR
+224 WDLYPTKR
-232 KVMKYGKEQETFDLF
+232 KVIKYGKEQSTYDLS

-271 DTIGQH
+271 DTIGAH
-277 EVGERKVIYEG
+277 EVGERKIAYEG

-293 YNNDFFKFIEYNRQ
+293 YNNDFYKFVEYNRQ

-361 PDRQRRA
+361 PDRKRKA

-373 VEDYTDEELQEL
+373 TEDYTDEELQEM

-395 ATPKAGLQRWVAGVD
+395 AIPKAGLQRWVAGVD
-410 INSLYPSVIRAMNMS
+410 INSLYPSVIRALNMS
-425 PETIVGQLRPDFT
+425 PETIVGQLRPDIT
-438 DALIGGRITE
+438 DALIGGRISE

-453 AKTFGA
+453 AKTYGA
-459 SNAWEDTFSSEEFRL
+459 AQAWDDTFSSEEFRL
-474 MNERDKASVLTLVLE
+474 MNERDKAQVLTLVLE

-501 LTGAEAYDLIFNS
+501 LTGAEAYDLVFNS
-514 ELNWTITANGT
+514 NLNWTITANGT
-525 IFNQDVQGIIP
+525 IFKQDIQGIIP
-536 SLLERWYAER
+536 GLLERWYAER

-553 KEAIKDGDAVAIA
+553 KEAIKDGDKVAIA
-566 HWDKRQLVKKINLN
+566 YWDKRQLVKKINLN

-617 NQVIVGDY
+617 NEIIAGDY
-625 DYKGPAVI
+625 DYKGPSVI

-653 NGSIE
+653 NGVIE
-658 WNKDKVLELYDEVAN
+658 WNKDKVLELYDEVAD
-673 QVNTSFPEFMKTFFN
+673 QVNASFPEFMKTFFN

-704 ATNAIFIKK
+704 AETAIFIKK

-718 LIYDDDGVRR
+718 LIYDDDGERR

-746 SDTPKYMQNFL
+746 SDTPKYMQKFL
-757 SEVLLSILTDGTREH
+757 SEVLLSILTGGTREH
-772 VISMIKVFKKEF
+772 VIGMIKVFKKEF
-784 RTKPGWEKGAQ
+784 RTMPGWEKGAQ

-813 ALGREIDISSAQA
+813 ALGREVDLSTAQA

-882 VDASKIPQWFQDL
+882 IDATKIPQWFQDL

-904 TIVDKKLENLMG
+904 TIVDKKLDNLMG

>member
-1 MSYVDAYYNKDKDI
+1 
-15 VQVVERIKGKRI
+15 
-27 YNDYPAWRTFYI
+27 
-39 KDPHGDHVSIHGD
+39 
-52 KVRQIKCK
+52 
-60 RLKDLHKE
+60 
-68 RRINTGKAF
+68 
-77 YESDMKPEVKC
+77 
-88 LSEHY
+88 
-93 NGMDSPTLNIAFF
+93 
-106 DIETDFDKDRGFADP
+106 
-121 SDPFMPITAITVHLQ
+121 
-136 WLDLLVTLVI
+136 
-146 PPKAM
+146 
-151 RTGEGLVEAQRI
+151 
-163 CDQFPNTELYLNE
+163 
-176 GDMLNDFMD
+176 MLNDFLD
-185 VIEDADVLTG
+185 VIEDADVITG

-209 ITKILSKSH
+209 ITRVLSKSH
-218 TRKLCL
+218 TRKMCL
-224 WDLYPQKR
+224 WDLVPQKR
-232 KVMKYGKEQETFDLF
+232 KIVKYGKEQETFDLF

-271 DTIGQH
+271 DTIGEH
-277 EVGERKVIYEG
+277 EVGEQKVAYDG

-293 YNNDFFKFIEYNRQ
+293 YNNDFYKFVAYNRQ
-307 DTALLDKIDKKL
+307 DVALLDKIDKKL

-354 HRRDMVV
+354 HRRGMVV
-361 PDRQRRA
+361 PDRKRRE

-373 VEDYTDEELQEL
+373 VDLSDEELHDL

-395 ATPKAGLQRWVAGVD
+395 AVPKKGLQKWVAGID

-425 PETIVGQLRPDFT
+425 PETIAGQLRPDLT
-438 DALIGGRITE
+438 EKMIGDRIKE

-453 AKTFGA
+453 AKTYG
-459 SNAWEDTFSSEEFRL
+459 SSQAWDETFSSEEFRVL
-474 MNERDKASVLTLVLE
+474 NEKDKASRVTLVLE
-489 DNPFE
+489 DSPYE
-494 ELKTCKE
+494 DMKT
-501 LTGAEAYDLIFNS
+501 TQTVSGAEAYDLIFNS
-514 ELNWTITANGT
+514 GLNWTVTANGT
-525 IFNQDVQGIIP
+525 IFKQDVQGIVP

-546 QVMQQKK
+546 QVMQQSKK
-553 KEAIKDGDAVAIA
+553 KAIADGDKEQIA
-566 HWDKRQLVKKINLN
+566 YWDKRQLVKKINLN

-600 STTLSGRCITRH
+600 STTLTGRCITRH

-617 NQVIVGDY
+617 NEVIAGHY

-648 KEEID
+648 KQEID
-653 NGSIE
+653 DGSIE
-658 WNKDKVLELYDEVAN
+658 WTKDKVLELYDEVAN
-673 QVNTSFPEFMKTFFN
+673 QVNASFPDFMKTFFN

-704 ATNAIFIKK
+704 ATQGIFIKK
-713 KRYAL
+713 KRYAM
-718 LIYDDDGVRR
+718 LIYDDDGERR
-728 DIDGSPGKIKAMG
+728 DIDGKPGKIKAMG

-746 SDTPKYMQNFL
+746 SDTPGYMQDFL
-757 SEVLLSILTDGTREH
+757 SEVLLKVLTEGTREE
-772 VISMIKVFKKEF
+772 VIKMVKEFNKEF
-784 RTKPGWEKGAQ
+784 RAKPGWEKGSQ
-795 TRVNNLTS
+795 SRVNNLTS
-803 YKNKVNKAKK
+803 YKDRVNAAKK
-813 ALGREIDISSAQA
+813 AMAKDVSIGGDAS

-882 VDASKIPQWFQDL
+882 IDATKIPQWFQDL

-904 TIVDKKLENLMG
+904 TIVDKKLDNLIG
-916 VLDWDLSDANASET
+916 VLNWDMSDANASET

>member
-1 MSYVDAYYNKDKDI
+1 LSYVDAFYNKDKDI
-15 VQVVERIKGKRI
+15 VQVVERSKGKRV
-27 YNDYPAWRTFYI
+27 YNDYPAWRTFYV
-39 KDPHGDHVSIHGD
+39 KDPRGDHLSIHGD

-68 RRINTGKAF
+68 RKINSGKAF

-88 LSEHY
+88 LSENY
-93 NGMDSPTLNIAFF
+93 NGIDSPTLNTAFF
-106 DIETDFDKDRGFADP
+106 DIETDFDASRGFADP

-136 WLDLLVTLVI
+136 WLELLVTLVI
-146 PPKAM
+146 PPKGM
-151 RTGEGLVEAQRI
+151 REGEGLKEAQRI
-163 CDQFPNTELYLNE
+163 CEQFENTELYLSE
-176 GDMLNDFMD
+176 ADMLNDFMD

-209 ITKILSKSH
+209 ITRVLSKSH
-218 TRKLCL
+218 TRKMCL

-232 KVMKYGKEQETFDLF
+232 KIVKYGKEQETFDLF

-271 DTIGQH
+271 DTIGEH
-277 EVGERKVIYEG
+277 EVGEKKVAYDG

-293 YNNDFFKFIEYNRQ
+293 YNNDFYKFVAYNRQ
-307 DTALLDKIDKKL
+307 DVALLDKIDKKL

-354 HRRDMVV
+354 HRRGMVV
-361 PDRQRRA
+361 PDRKRRE

-373 VEDYTDEELQEL
+373 IEYSDEELQALEL
-385 EMQKAAGAFV
+385 QKAAGAFV
-395 ATPKAGLQRWVAGVD
+395 AVPKAGLQRWVAGID

-425 PETIVGQLRPDFT
+425 PETIAGQLRPDLT
-438 DALIGGRITE
+438 EQMIGSRIKE

-453 AKTFGA
+453 AKGYG
-459 SNAWEDTFSSEEFRL
+459 SSQAWDETFSSEEFRL
-474 MNERDKASVLTLVLE
+474 VNEKDKASNITLVLE
-489 DNPFE
+489 DSTVE
-494 ELKTCKE
+494 ENKTTQD
-501 LTGAEAYDLIFNS
+501 LTGAEAYDLVFNS
-514 ELNWTITANGT
+514 GLNWSLTANGT
-525 IFNQDVQGIIP
+525 IFKQDVQGIIP

-553 KEAIKDGDAVAIA
+553 KEAIKDNDAVAIA

-600 STTLSGRCITRH
+600 STTLTGRCITRH

-617 NQVIVGDY
+617 NEVIAGTY
-625 DYKGPAVI
+625 DYQGPSVI

-648 KEEID
+648 KQEID
-653 NGSIE
+653 DGTIE
-658 WNKDKVLELYDEVAN
+658 WNKDKVLQLYDEVAN
-673 QVNTSFPEFMKTFFN
+673 QVNESFPDFMKTFFN

-704 ATNAIFIKK
+704 ATMGIFIKK
-713 KRYAL
+713 KRYAM
-718 LIYDDDGVRR
+718 LIYDDDGERR
-728 DIDGSPGKIKAMG
+728 DVDGKPGKIKAMG

-757 SEVLLSILTDGTREH
+757 SEVLLKILTDGTREN
-772 VISMIKVFKKEF
+772 VIDMVKEFKKEF
-784 RTKPGWEKGAQ
+784 RTKPGWEKGSQ
-795 TRVNNLTS
+795 SRVNNLTS
-803 YKNKVNKAKK
+803 YKNRVNASKK
-813 ALGREIDISSAQA
+813 AMARDMNMGGDKSKR
-826 KKDKVHLPG
+826 DKVHLPG

-852 KYAVEIVDGMKCII
+852 RYAVEIVDGMKCII

-882 VDASKIPQWFQDL
+882 IDATKIPQWFQDL

-904 TIVDKKLENLMG
+904 TIVDKKLDNLIG
-916 VLDWDLSDANASET
+916 VLKWDMSDANASET
-930 FDNLFD
+930 FDNLFE

>member
-1 MSYVDAYYNKDKDI
+1 LSYVDAFYNKDKDI
-15 VQVVERIKGKRI
+15 VQVVERINGKRV
-27 YNDYPAWRTFYI
+27 YNDYPAWRTFYV
-39 KDPHGDHVSIHGD
+39 KDPRGDHVSIYGD

-60 RLKDLHKE
+60 RLRDLHKE
-68 RRINTGKAF
+68 RKINAGKTF

-93 NGMDSPTLNIAFF
+93 NGIDSPTLNTAFF
-106 DIETDFDKDRGFADP
+106 DIETDFDANRGFADP
-121 SDPFMPITAITVHLQ
+121 SDPFMPITAISVHLQ

-146 PPKAM
+146 PPKSM
-151 RTGEGLVEAQRI
+151 RSGDGLKEAERI
-163 CDQFPNTELYLNE
+163 CEQFDNTELYLSE
-176 GDMLNDFMD
+176 ADMLNDFLD

-209 ITKILSKSH
+209 ITSVLSKSH

-224 WDLYPQKR
+224 WDLEPKTR
-232 KVMKYGKEQETFDLF
+232 EVIKYGKKHKTFDLF

-271 DTIGQH
+271 DTIGDH
-277 EVGERKVIYEG
+277 EVGEKKVAYDG

-293 YNNDFFKFIEYNRQ
+293 YNNDFYKFVEYNRQ
-307 DTALLDKIDKKL
+307 DVALLDKIDKKL

-354 HRRDMVV
+354 HRRGMVV
-361 PDRQRRA
+361 PDRKSRT

-373 VEDYTDEELQEL
+373 VDYTDEELYEIEL
-385 EMQKAAGAFV
+385 QKAAGAFV
-395 ATPKAGLQRWVAGVD
+395 AVPKAGLQRWVAGVD

-425 PETIVGQLRPDFT
+425 PETIAGQLRPDIT
-438 DALIGGRITE
+438 EKLIGDRIKE

-453 AKTFGA
+453 AKTYGA
-459 SNAWEDTFSSEEFRL
+459 AQAWDETFSSEEFRL
-474 MNERDKASVLTLVLE
+474 VNERDKASNITLVLE
-489 DNPFE
+489 DAPLE
-494 ELKTCKE
+494 EQKTTQE

-525 IFNQDVQGIIP
+525 IFKQDIQGIIP

-546 QVMQQKK
+546 QIMQQKK
-553 KEAIKDGDAVAIA
+553 KEAIKSNDAVGIS

-580 SLYGALLNQGCRFYD
+580 SLYGALLNKGCRFYD

-600 STTLSGRCITRH
+600 STTLTGRCITRH
-612 MGAKT
+612 MGAKC
-617 NQVIVGDY
+617 NEVIVGKY
-625 DYKGPAVI
+625 DYKGPAII

-648 KEEID
+648 KQEID
-653 NGSIE
+653 DGTIE
-658 WNKDKVLELYDEVAN
+658 WNKDKVLALYDEVTN
-673 QVNTSFPEFMKTFFN
+673 QVNDSFPEFMKTFFN

-694 EIIVAGRENC
+694 EMIVAGRENC
-704 ATNAIFIKK
+704 STMGIFIKK

-718 LIYDDDGVRR
+718 LMYDDDGVRR
-728 DIDGSPGKIKAMG
+728 DVDGSPGKVKVMG
-741 LDLKR
+741 IDIKR
-746 SDTPKYMQNFL
+746 SDTPAYMQNFL
-757 SEVLLSILTDGTREH
+757 SKVLLTVLTDGTCEE
-772 VISMIKVFKKEF
+772 VIEMVKEFKKEF
-784 RTKPGWEKGAQ
+784 RSKPGWEKGSQ

-803 YKNKVNKAKK
+803 YKNRVNASKK
-813 ALGREIDISSAQA
+813 ALARDMRIGGDKT

-852 KYAVEIVDGMKCII
+852 RYAVEIVDGMKCII

-882 VDASKIPQWFQDL
+882 VDATKIPQWFQDL
-895 PFDHELMEQ
+895 PFDHDLMEQ
-904 TIVDKKLENLMG
+904 TIVDKKLDNLIG
-916 VLDWDLSDANASET
+916 VLNWDMSDANASET

>member
-1 MSYVDAYYNKDKDI
+1 MSYVDAFYNKDKDI
-15 VQVVERIKGKRI
+15 VQVVERSKGKRV
-27 YNDYPAWRTFYI
+27 YNDYPAWRTFYV
-39 KDPHGDHVSIHGD
+39 KDPRGDHVSIHGD

-68 RRINTGKAF
+68 RKINSGKTF

-88 LSEHY
+88 LSENY
-93 NGMDSPTLNIAFF
+93 NGVDSPTLNTAFF
-106 DIETDFDKDRGFADP
+106 DIETDFDATKGFADP

-136 WLDLLVTLVI
+136 WIDLLVTLVI
-146 PPKAM
+146 PPKGM
-151 RTGEGLVEAQRI
+151 REGEGLEEAQRI
-163 CDQFPNTELYLNE
+163 CEQFPNTELYLSE
-176 GDMLNDFMD
+176 ADMLNDFMD

-209 ITKILSKSH
+209 ITRVLSKSH

-224 WDLYPQKR
+224 WDLFPQKR

-271 DTIGQH
+271 DTIGEH
-277 EVGERKVIYEG
+277 EVGEKKVAYDG

-293 YNNDFFKFIEYNRQ
+293 YNNDFYKFVAYNRQ
-307 DTALLDKIDKKL
+307 DVALLDKIDKKL

-354 HRRDMVV
+354 HRRGMVV
-361 PDRQRRA
+361 PDRKSRT

-373 VEDYTDEELQEL
+373 VELTDEDLHDL

-395 ATPKAGLQRWVAGVD
+395 AKPKTGLQKWVAGID

-425 PETIVGQLRPDFT
+425 PETIAGQLRPDLT
-438 DALIGGRITE
+438 DALIGDRIKE

-453 AKTFGA
+453 AKTYG
-459 SNAWEDTFSSEEFRL
+459 SSQAWDETFSSEEFRV
-474 MNERDKASVLTLVLE
+474 MNEKDKASRVTLVLE
-489 DNPFE
+489 DNPFD
-494 ELKTCKE
+494 ELKT
-501 LTGAEAYDLIFNS
+501 TQRVSGSEAYDLIFNS
-514 ELNWTITANGT
+514 GLNWTVTANGT
-525 IFNQDVQGIIP
+525 IFKQDVQGIIP

-546 QVMQQKK
+546 QVMQQNKK
-553 KEAIKDGDAVAIA
+553 KAIESGDKEEISY
-566 HWDKRQLVKKINLN
+566 WDKRQLVKKINLN

-600 STTLSGRCITRH
+600 STTLTGRCITRH
-612 MGAKT
+612 MGAKC
-617 NQVIVGDY
+617 NEVITGHY
-625 DYKGPAVI
+625 DYQGDSVI

-648 KEEID
+648 KQEID
-653 NGSIE
+653 DGTIE
-658 WNKDKVLELYDEVAN
+658 WSKDKVLTLYDEVAN
-673 QVNTSFPEFMKTFFN
+673 QVNESFPEFMKTFFN

-704 ATNAIFIKK
+704 ATQGIFIKK
-713 KRYAL
+713 KRYAM
-718 LIYDDDGVRR
+718 LIYDDDGERR

-757 SEVLLSILTDGTREH
+757 SEVLLKVLLDGTQED
-772 VISMIKVFKKEF
+772 VIGMVKEFKKEF
-784 RTKPGWEKGAQ
+784 RARPGWEKGSQ
-795 TRVNNLTS
+795 SRVNNLTS
-803 YKNKVNKAKK
+803 YKNRVNAAKI
-813 ALGREIDISSAQA
+813 AMAREMKGGGDVS

-852 KYAVEIVDGMKCII
+852 RYAVEIVDGMKCII

-882 VDASKIPQWFQDL
+882 VDATKIPQWFQDL

-904 TIVDKKLENLMG
+904 TIVDKKLDNLIG
-916 VLDWDLSDANASET
+916 VLNWDMSDANASET

>member
-1 MSYVDAYYNKDKDI
+1 LSYVDAFYNKDKDI
-15 VQVVERIKGKRI
+15 VQVVERIKGKRV
-27 YNDYPAWRTFYI
+27 YNDYPAWRTFYV
-39 KDPHGDHVSIHGD
+39 KDPRGDHVSIHGD

-60 RLKDLHKE
+60 RLKELHKE
-68 RRINTGKAF
+68 RKINSGKAF

-88 LSEHY
+88 LSENY
-93 NGMDSPTLNIAFF
+93 NGIDSPTLNTAFF
-106 DIETDFDKDRGFADP
+106 DIETDFDASRGFADP

-136 WLDLLVTLVI
+136 WLELLVTLVI
-146 PPKAM
+146 PPKGM
-151 RTGEGLVEAQRI
+151 REGEGLKEAQRI
-163 CDQFPNTELYLNE
+163 CDQFENTELYLSE
-176 GDMLNDFMD
+176 ADMLNDFLD
-185 VIEDADVLTG
+185 VIEDADVITG

-209 ITKILSKSH
+209 ITRVLSKSH
-218 TRKLCL
+218 TRKMCL

-232 KVMKYGKEQETFDLF
+232 KVVKYGKEQETFDLF

-271 DTIGQH
+271 DTIGEH
-277 EVGERKVIYEG
+277 EVGEQKVAYDG

-293 YNNDFFKFIEYNRQ
+293 YNNDFYKFVAYNRQ
-307 DTALLDKIDKKL
+307 DVALLDKIDKKL

-354 HRRDMVV
+354 HRRGMVV
-361 PDRQRRA
+361 PDRKRRE

-373 VEDYTDEELQEL
+373 IEYSDEELQALEL
-385 EMQKAAGAFV
+385 QKAAGAFV
-395 ATPKAGLQRWVAGVD
+395 AVPKAGLQRWVAGID

-425 PETIVGQLRPDFT
+425 PETIAGQLRPDLT
-438 DALIGGRITE
+438 EQMIGDRIKE

-453 AKTFGA
+453 AKGYG
-459 SNAWEDTFSSEEFRL
+459 SSQAWDETFSSEEFRL
-474 MNERDKASVLTLVLE
+474 VNEKDKASNITLVLE
-489 DNPFE
+489 DSTVE
-494 ELKTCKE
+494 ENKTTQD
-501 LTGAEAYDLIFNS
+501 LTGAEAYDLVFNS
-514 ELNWTITANGT
+514 GLNWTLTANGT
-525 IFNQDVQGIIP
+525 IFKQDVQGIIP

-553 KEAIKDGDAVAIA
+553 KEAIKDNDAVAIA

-600 STTLSGRCITRH
+600 STTLTGRCITRH

-617 NQVIVGDY
+617 NEVIAGTY
-625 DYKGPAVI
+625 DYQGESVI

-648 KEEID
+648 KQEID
-653 NGSIE
+653 DGTIE
-658 WNKDKVLELYDEVAN
+658 WTKDKVLQLYDEVAN
-673 QVNTSFPEFMKTFFN
+673 QVNASFPDFMKTFFN

-704 ATNAIFIKK
+704 ATMGIFIKK
-713 KRYAL
+713 KRYAM
-718 LIYDDDGVRR
+718 LIYDDDGERR
-728 DIDGSPGKIKAMG
+728 DVDGKPGKIKAMG

-746 SDTPKYMQNFL
+746 SDTPGYMQNFL
-757 SEVLLSILTDGTREH
+757 SEVLLKILTDGTRED
-772 VISMIKVFKKEF
+772 VIDMVKEFKKDF
-784 RTKPGWEKGAQ
+784 RARPGWEKGSQ
-795 TRVNNLTS
+795 SRVNNLTS
-803 YKNKVNKAKK
+803 YKNRVNAAKK
-813 ALGREIDISSAQA
+813 AMAKDVSVGADTS

-852 KYAVEIVDGMKCII
+852 RYAVEIVDGMKCII

-882 VDASKIPQWFQDL
+882 IDATKIPQWFQDL

-904 TIVDKKLENLMG
+904 TIVDKKLDNLIG
-916 VLDWDLSDANASET
+916 VLKWDMSDANASET

>member
-1 MSYVDAYYNKDKDI
+1 MSYVDAFYNKDKDI
-15 VQVVERIKGKRI
+15 VQVVERIKSKRV
-27 YNDYPAWRTFYI
+27 YNDYPAWRTFYV
-39 KDPHGDHVSIHGD
+39 KDPRGDHVSIHGD

-68 RRINTGKAF
+68 RKINTGKTF

-88 LSEHY
+88 LSENY
-93 NGMDSPTLNIAFF
+93 NGLDSPTLNTAFF
-106 DIETDFDKDRGFADP
+106 DIETDFDATKGFADP
-121 SDPFMPITAITVHLQ
+121 SDPFMPITAISVHLQ

-146 PPKAM
+146 PPKSM
-151 RTGEGLVEAQRI
+151 REGEGLIEAQRI
-163 CDQFPNTELYLNE
+163 CDQFPNTELYLSE
-176 GDMLNDFMD
+176 ADMLNDFMD

-209 ITKILSKSH
+209 ITRVLSKSH
-218 TRKLCL
+218 TRKMCL

-271 DTIGQH
+271 DTIGEH
-277 EVGERKVIYEG
+277 EVGEKKVAYEG

-293 YNNDFFKFIEYNRQ
+293 YNNDFFKFVAYNRQ
-307 DTALLDKIDKKL
+307 DVALLDKIDKKL

-354 HRRDMVV
+354 HRRGMVV
-361 PDRQRRA
+361 PDRKRRV

-373 VEDYTDEELQEL
+373 TVDLSDEDLHDL

-395 ATPKAGLQRWVAGVD
+395 AKPKAGLQKWVAGID

-425 PETIVGQLRPDFT
+425 PETIAGQLRPDLT
-438 DALIGGRITE
+438 DKLISGRISE

-453 AKTFGA
+453 AKTYG
-459 SNAWEDTFSSEEFRL
+459 SSQAWDETFSSEEFRV
-474 MNERDKASVLTLVLE
+474 MNEKDKASRVTLVLE
-489 DNPFE
+489 DNPFD
-494 ELKTCKE
+494 ELKT
-501 LTGAEAYDLIFNS
+501 TQTVSGAEAYDLIFNS
-514 ELNWTITANGT
+514 GLNWTITANGT
-525 IFNQDVQGIIP
+525 IFKQDVQGIIP

-546 QVMQQKK
+546 QVMQSSKK
-553 KEAIKDGDAVAIA
+553 KAIADGDKDQIA
-566 HWDKRQLVKKINLN
+566 YWDKRQLVKKINLN

-600 STTLSGRCITRH
+600 STTLTGRCITRH
-612 MGAKT
+612 MGAKC
-617 NQVIVGDY
+617 NEVITGHY
-625 DYKGPAVI
+625 DYQGASVI

-648 KEEID
+648 KQEID
-653 NGSIE
+653 DGTIE
-658 WNKDKVLELYDEVAN
+658 WNKDKVLQLYDEVAD
-673 QVNTSFPEFMKTFFN
+673 QVNESFPEFMKTFFN
-688 VPRKEG
+688 VPRQEG

-704 ATNAIFIKK
+704 ATQGIFIKK
-713 KRYAL
+713 KRYAM
-718 LIYDDDGVRR
+718 LIYDDDGERR

-757 SEVLLSILTDGTREH
+757 SEVLLTVLTDGTEDT
-772 VISMIKVFKKEF
+772 VIGMVKEFKKEF
-784 RTKPGWEKGAQ
+784 RARPGWEKGSQ
-795 TRVNNLTS
+795 SRVNNLTS
-803 YKNKVNKAKK
+803 YKNRVNAAKK
-813 ALGREIDISSAQA
+813 AMARDLNTGGDKT

-852 KYAVEIVDGMKCII
+852 RYAVEIVDGMKCII

-882 VDASKIPQWFQDL
+882 VDATKIPQWFQDL

-904 TIVDKKLENLMG
+904 TIVDKKLENLIG
-916 VLDWDLSDANASET
+916 VLNWDMSDANASET

>member
-1 MSYVDAYYNKDKDI
+1 MSYVDAFYNKDKDI
-15 VQVVERIKGKRI
+15 VQVVERIKGKRV
-27 YNDYPAWRTFYI
+27 YNDYPAWRTFYV
-39 KDPHGDHVSIHGD
+39 KDPRGDHVSINGD

-68 RRINTGKAF
+68 RKINVGKTF

-88 LSEHY
+88 LSENY
-93 NGMDSPTLNIAFF
+93 NGIESPTLNTAFF
-106 DIETDFDKDRGFADP
+106 DIETDFDASKGFADP
-121 SDPFMPITAITVHLQ
+121 SDPFMPITAISVHLQ

-146 PPKAM
+146 PPKSM
-151 RTGEGLVEAQRI
+151 REGEGLVEAQRI
-163 CDQFPNTELYLNE
+163 CEQFPNTELYLSE
-176 GDMLNDFMD
+176 ADMLNDFLD

-209 ITKILSKSH
+209 ITRILSKSH
-218 TRKLCL
+218 TRKMCL
-224 WDLYPQKR
+224 WDLVPQKR
-232 KVMKYGKEQETFDLF
+232 KIVKYGKEQETFDLF

-271 DTIGQH
+271 DTIGAH
-277 EVGERKVIYEG
+277 EVGETKTPYEG

-293 YNNDFFKFIEYNRQ
+293 YNNDFYKFVEYNRQ
-307 DTALLDKIDKKL
+307 DVALLDKIDKKL

-354 HRRDMVV
+354 HRRGMVV
-361 PDRQRRA
+361 PDRKRRV

-373 VEDYTDEELQEL
+373 AELSDEDLHDL

-395 ATPKAGLQRWVAGVD
+395 AKPKTGLQKWVAGID

-425 PETIVGQLRPDFT
+425 PETIAGQLRPDLT
-438 DALIGGRITE
+438 DELIGGRISE

-453 AKTFGA
+453 AKTYG
-459 SNAWEDTFSSEEFRL
+459 SSQAWDETFSSEEFRVL
-474 MNERDKASVLTLVLE
+474 NEKDKASRVTLVLE
-489 DNPFE
+489 DSPYE
-494 ELKTCKE
+494 DMKT
-501 LTGAEAYDLIFNS
+501 TQTVSGAEAYDLIFNS
-514 ELNWTITANGT
+514 GLNWTVTANGT
-525 IFNQDVQGIIP
+525 IFKQDVQGIIP

-553 KEAIKDGDAVAIA
+553 KEAIKAGDKEQISY
-566 HWDKRQLVKKINLN
+566 WDKRQLVKKINLN

-600 STTLSGRCITRH
+600 STTLTGRCITRH
-612 MGAKT
+612 MGAKC
-617 NQVIVGDY
+617 NEVITGHY
-625 DYKGPAVI
+625 DYQGASVI

-648 KEEID
+648 KQEID
-653 NGSIE
+653 DGTIE
-658 WNKDKVLELYDEVAN
+658 WNKDKVLQLYDEVAD
-673 QVNTSFPEFMKTFFN
+673 QVNESFPDFMKTFFN

-704 ATNAIFIKK
+704 ATQGIFIKK
-713 KRYAL
+713 KRYAM
-718 LIYDDDGVRR
+718 LIYDDDGERR
-728 DIDGSPGKIKAMG
+728 DVDGKPGKIKAMG

-757 SEVLLSILTDGTREH
+757 SEVLLTVLTDGTEDT
-772 VISMIKVFKKEF
+772 VIGMVKEFKKEF
-784 RTKPGWEKGAQ
+784 RARPGWEKGSQ
-795 TRVNNLTS
+795 SRVNNLTS
-803 YKNKVNKAKK
+803 YKNRVNASKK
-813 ALGREIDISSAQA
+813 ALARDLSTGGDKTKR
-826 KKDKVHLPG
+826 DKVHLPG

-852 KYAVEIVDGMKCII
+852 RYAVEIVDGMKCII

-882 VDASKIPQWFQDL
+882 TDATKIPKWFQDL

-904 TIVDKKLENLMG
+904 TIVDKKLENLIG
-916 VLDWDLSDANASET
+916 VLDWDMSDANASET

>member
-1 MSYVDAYYNKDKDI
+1 LSYVDAFYNKDKDI
-15 VQVVERIKGKRI
+15 VQVVERIKGKRV
-27 YNDYPAWRTFYI
+27 YNDYPAWRTFYV
-39 KDPHGDHVSIHGD
+39 KDPRGDHVSIYGD

-68 RRINTGKAF
+68 RKINVGKTF
-77 YESDMKPEVKC
+77 YESDMKPEVRC
-88 LSEHY
+88 LSENY
-93 NGMDSPTLNIAFF
+93 NGLDSPKLNTAFF
-106 DIETDFDKDRGFADP
+106 DIETDFDASRGFADP

-146 PPKAM
+146 PPKSM
-151 RTGEGLVEAQRI
+151 RSGEGLEEAQRI
-163 CDQFPNTELYLNE
+163 CEQFENTQLYLSE
-176 GDMLNDFMD
+176 TDMLNDFLD
-185 VIEDADVLTG
+185 VIEDADVLAG

-209 ITKILSKSH
+209 ITEVLSKSH

-224 WDLYPQKR
+224 WGLIPQKR
-232 KVMKYGKEQETFDLF
+232 KVVKYGKEQTTFDLF

-256 LYRKYTYHEMHSYAL
+256 LYRKYTYHEMHSYSL
-271 DTIGQH
+271 DTIGEH
-277 EVGERKVIYEG
+277 EVGEQKVAYDG

-293 YNNDFFKFIEYNRQ
+293 YNNDFYKFVAYNRQ
-307 DTALLDKIDKKL
+307 DVALLDKIDKKL

-354 HRRDMVV
+354 HRRGMVV
-361 PDRQRRA
+361 PDRKARIKIDA
-368 WSDDD
+368 DAELSDQ
-373 VEDYTDEELQEL
+373 ELQEI

-395 ATPKAGLQRWVAGVD
+395 AVPKAGLQRWVAGID

-425 PETIVGQLRPDFT
+425 PETIAGQLRPDFT
-438 DALIGGRITE
+438 EKMIGDRISE

-453 AKTFGA
+453 AKTYG
-459 SNAWEDTFSSEEFRL
+459 SSQAWDETFSSEEFRL
-474 MNERDKASVLTLVLE
+474 VNEKDKASNITLVLE
-489 DNPFE
+489 DSPWE
-494 ELKTCKE
+494 DKKTTQA
-501 LTGAEAYDLIFNS
+501 LSGQEAYDLIYNS
-514 ELNWTITANGT
+514 ELNWTLTANGT
-525 IFNQDVQGIIP
+525 IFKQDVQGIIP

-546 QVMQQKK
+546 QVMQENKK
-553 KEAIKDGDAVAIA
+553 LAIKDGDAEEIA
-566 HWDKRQLVKKINLN
+566 FWDKRQLVKKINLN
-580 SLYGALLNQGCRFYD
+580 SLYGAILNQGCRFYD

-600 STTLSGRCITRH
+600 STTLTGRCITRH

-617 NQVIVGDY
+617 NEVIAGQY

-648 KEEID
+648 KQEID
-653 NGSIE
+653 DGSIE

-673 QVNTSFPEFMKTFFN
+673 QVNESFPDFMKTFFN

-694 EIIVAGRENC
+694 EIILAGRENC
-704 ATNAIFIKK
+704 ATMGIFIKK
-713 KRYAL
+713 KRYAM

-728 DIDGSPGKIKAMG
+728 DIDGSPGKVKVMG
-741 LDLKR
+741 IDIKR
-746 SDTPKYMQNFL
+746 SDTPAYIQNFL
-757 SEVLLSILTDGTREH
+757 SDVLLKVLTDGTRED
-772 VISMIKVFKKEF
+772 VIDLVKKFKKEF
-784 RTKPGWEKGAQ
+784 RARPGWEKGSQ

-803 YKNKVNKAKK
+803 YKNRVNAAKK
-813 ALGREIDISSAQA
+813 AMARDVKGGGDKA
-826 KKDKVHLPG
+826 KRDKVHLPG

-852 KYAVEIVDGMKCII
+852 RYAVEIVDGMKCII

-882 VDASKIPQWFQDL
+882 VDATKIPQWFQDL

-904 TIVDKKLENLMG
+904 TIVDKKLENLIG
-916 VLDWDLSDANASET
+916 VLNWDMSDANASET

>member
-1 MSYVDAYYNKDKDI
+1 MY
-15 VQVVERIKGKRI
+15 
-27 YNDYPAWRTFYI
+27 
-39 KDPHGDHVSIHGD
+39 
-52 KVRQIKCK
+52 
-60 RLKDLHKE
+60 
-68 RRINTGKAF
+68 
-77 YESDMKPEVKC
+77 
-88 LSEHY
+88 LSE
-93 NGMDSPTLNIAFF
+93 A
-106 DIETDFDKDRGFADP
+106 
-121 SDPFMPITAITVHLQ
+121 
-136 WLDLLVTLVI
+136 
-146 PPKAM
+146 
-151 RTGEGLVEAQRI
+151 
-163 CDQFPNTELYLNE
+163 
-176 GDMLNDFMD
+176 DMLNDFLD

-209 ITKILSKSH
+209 ITQVLSASH

-224 WDLYPQKR
+224 WNLEPKTR
-232 KVMKYGKEQETFDLF
+232 EVVKYGKKQKTFDLF

-271 DTIGQH
+271 DTIGDH
-277 EVGERKVIYEG
+277 EVGEKKVAYDG

-293 YNNDFFKFIEYNRQ
+293 YNNDFYKFVEYNRQ
-307 DTALLDKIDKKL
+307 DVALLDKIDKKL

-354 HRRDMVV
+354 HRRGMVV
-361 PDRQRRA
+361 PDRKSRT

-373 VEDYTDEELQEL
+373 VDYTDEELYEIEL
-385 EMQKAAGAFV
+385 QKAAGAYV
-395 ATPKAGLQRWVAGVD
+395 AVPKAGLQRWVAGID

-425 PETIVGQLRPDFT
+425 PETIAGQLRPDIT
-438 DALIGGRITE
+438 EKMIGDRIKE

-453 AKTFGA
+453 AKTYGA
-459 SNAWEDTFSSEEFRL
+459 SQAWDETFSSEEFRL
-474 MNERDKASVLTLVLE
+474 VNEKNKASNITLVLE
-489 DNPFE
+489 DSPFE
-494 ELKTCKE
+494 ELKTTQE
-501 LTGAEAYDLIFNS
+501 LSGAEAYDLIFNS
-514 ELNWTITANGT
+514 DLNWTLTANGT
-525 IFNQDVQGIIP
+525 IFKQDIQGIIP

-600 STTLSGRCITRH
+600 STTLTGRCITRH

-617 NQVIVGDY
+617 NEVIAGHY

-648 KEEID
+648 KQEID
-653 NGSIE
+653 DGTIE
-658 WNKDKVLELYDEVAN
+658 WNKDKVLQLYDEVAN
-673 QVNTSFPEFMKTFFN
+673 QVNESFPDFMKTFFN

-704 ATNAIFIKK
+704 ATQGIFIKK
-713 KRYAL
+713 KRYAM
-718 LIYDDDGVRR
+718 LIYDDDGERR
-728 DIDGSPGKIKAMG
+728 DVDGKPGKIKAMG

-746 SDTPKYMQNFL
+746 SDTPGYMQNFL
-757 SEVLLSILTDGTREH
+757 SEVLLKILTDGTRED
-772 VISMIKVFKKEF
+772 VIDMVKEFKKEF
-784 RTKPGWEKGAQ
+784 RTKPGWEKGSQ
-795 TRVNNLTS
+795 SRVNNLTS
-803 YKNKVNKAKK
+803 YKNRVNAAKK
-813 ALGREIDISSAQA
+813 AMARDLNNGGDKS

-882 VDASKIPQWFQDL
+882 IDATKIPQWFQDL
-895 PFDHELMEQ
+895 PFDHDLMEQ
-904 TIVDKKLENLMG
+904 TIVDKKLDNLIG
-916 VLDWDLSDANASET
+916 VLNWDMSDANASET
-930 FDNLFD
+930 FDNLFE